1 MGVFGKI
8 RSYWQGKWSFEDSKA
23 LIEYAWR
30 RLTGHWQL
38 LCVRE
43 QDNLSLWVPAGLAA
57 GIATYFSLS
66 TEPYIGWPIVWFLAA
81 TIMTYVARNRGW
93 LAIGAAFLL
102 CTSLGFLAAQV
113 RTISVAAPVLQKE
126 MRGAPLAGEVL
137 QASLNHEGGTTLLVA
152 PTVIGGLGDAALP
165 AIVRLRV
172 RQDHAPIWPGD
183 EIETR
188 VMLWPPAEP
197 VAPGAFDF
205 ARQAWF
211 RSLGG
216 TGVTLSPPKIISA
229 EQQGGFEVAIASV
242 RERVARHVM
251 VHMSEKEGP
260 VAAALMTGL
269 RHAIDDRVEQDL
281 RDAGLAHILAI
292 SGLHMALFAGTLFWL
307 VRALLALA
315 PPLAHRYPIKKWA
328 ASVALLGALAY
339 LFLSGGSVATQRAFI
354 MAALMFIAVLID
366 RPAFS
371 LRNVA
376 LAAVLILL
384 IRPESLLEP
393 GFQMSFAAV
402 TALVAVYQHRELQ
415 LLRFKENATGL
426 SGAMRLAVV
435 YIVTLCVTSLVAG
448 AATAPFAAFHFNRM
462 AAYGLVGNLAA
473 MPLVGIFIMP
483 AALVAYLLMPLGLE
497 APALWIM
504 EVGLGG
510 VIWVASEVSHW
521 AGAVITVG
529 SFSTATLILISLGG
543 AWMALWQTSLRR
555 LGVIP
560 LLLGLYFA
568 AQPSAPDILVDRDA
582 KLAAVKEQDGK
593 YRWSGRTPRY
603 ARESWLRRNGE
614 AADVDIS
621 DRGLPCDDI
630 GCVADGPSVVAIA
643 QSSAA
648 LTDDCR
654 EADIVIASV
663 PVRRSVRD
671 TCNAV
676 LIIDRFDVAR
686 EGAHAVYLDS
696 EGNVERVETV
706 RDWRGERPWS
716 TYGDQ

>member
-1 MGVFGKI
+1 MEVFGKI
-8 RSYWQGKWSFEDSKA
+8 PSHWPGKWSFEDIKA
-23 LIEYAWR
+23 LLEGVWR
-30 RLTGHWQL
+30 RLARHWQT
-38 LCVRE
+38 LCIRE
-43 QDNLSLWVPAGLAA
+43 QDNLSLWVPTGLAV
-57 GIATYFSLS
+57 GIAIYFSLRS
-66 TEPYIGWPIVWFLAA
+66 EPYIGWSVVWFLAA
-81 TIMTYVARNRGW
+81 TTLTYILRNRGW
-93 LAIGAAFLL
+93 LAITAAFML
-102 CTSLGFLAAQV
+102 CSSLGLLAAQV
-113 RTISVAAPVLQKE
+113 RTISVAAPVLQNE
-126 MRGAPLAGEVL
+126 MRGAPLTGQVL
-137 QASLNHEGGTTLLVA
+137 QASLNQEGGTTLLVE
-152 PTVIGGLGDAALP
+152 PRFIGGIGEAALP
-165 AIVRLRV
+165 AIVRLRI

-216 TGVTLSPPKIISA
+216 TGVTLSPPKVIRTEPQA
-229 EQQGGFEVAIASV
+229 GFGVAVATV
-242 RERVARHVM
+242 REQVARHVIAQ
-251 VHMSEKEGP
+251 MSEKEGP

-269 RHAIDDRVEQDL
+269 RHAIDNDVEQDL

-307 VRALLALA
+307 VRALLALV

-376 LAAVLILL
+376 LAAVVILL

-426 SGAMRLAVV
+426 SGAMRLAIV
-435 YIVTLCVTSLVAG
+435 YIVTLCITSLVAG

-462 AAYGLVGNLAA
+462 AAYGLIGNLAA
-473 MPLVGIFIMP
+473 MPLVGILIMP

-497 APALWIM
+497 APALWTM
-504 EVGLGG
+504 EVGLAG

-529 SFSTATLILISLGG
+529 SFSTETLILIALGG
-543 AWMALWQTSLRR
+543 AWLALWQTSLRR
-555 LGVIP
+555 LGILP

-582 KLAAVKEQDGK
+582 KLAAVKAPEGQ

-614 AADVDIS
+614 AADADIS
-621 DRGLPCDDI
+621 DRRLPCDDI
-630 GCVADGPSVVAIA
+630 GCVAEGAPFVAISK
-643 QSSAA
+643 SSAA
-648 LTDDCR
+648 LIDDCR
-654 EADIVIASV
+654 EADIIIASV
-663 PVRRSVRD
+663 PVRRATRD
-671 TCNAV
+671 TCNAI

-686 EGAHAVYLDS
+686 EGAHAVYLD
-696 EGNVERVETV
+696 EDGNIERVETV

-716 TYGDQ
+716 TYGAQ

>member
-1 MGVFGKI
+1 MGVFWKI
-8 RSYWQGKWSFEDSKA
+8 QSPWSGKWSFEDLKA
-23 LIEYAWR
+23 LIKSAWR
-30 RLTGHWQL
+30 RLTQHLQTR
-38 LCVRE
+38 CIRE
-43 QDNLSLWVPAGLAA
+43 QDNLSLWVPTGLAT
-57 GIATYFSLS
+57 GIAIYFSLRA
-66 TEPYIGWPIVWFLAA
+66 EPYIGWSIVWFLAA
-81 TIMTYVARNRGW
+81 MTLTYILRKRGW
-93 LAIGAAFLL
+93 LAIAAAFAL

-113 RTISVAAPVLQKE
+113 RTISVAAPVLQTE
-126 MRGAPLAGEVL
+126 MRGAPLTGQVI
-137 QASLNHEGGTTLLVA
+137 QASLNQEGGTTLLLE
-152 PTVIGGLGDAALP
+152 PTFIGGLGDSALP

-216 TGVTLSPPKIISA
+216 TGVTLSPPKIVNA

-251 VHMSEKEGP
+251 AHMSEEEGP

-315 PPLAHRYPIKKWA
+315 PSLAHRYPIKKWA

-402 TALVAVYQHRELQ
+402 TALVAIYQHRELQ
-415 LLRFKENATGL
+415 LLQFKENATGL
-426 SGAMRLAVV
+426 SGWMRLAVV
-435 YIVTLCVTSLVAG
+435 YIATLCVTSLVAG

-473 MPLVGIFIMP
+473 MPLVGILIMP
-483 AALVAYLLMPLGLE
+483 AALVAYLLMPFGLE
-497 APALWIM
+497 APALWVM
-504 EVGLGG
+504 EVGLAG
-510 VIWVASEVSHW
+510 VIWVAGEVSHW

-529 SFSTATLILISLGG
+529 SFSTGTLILIALGG
-543 AWMALWQTSLRR
+543 AWLALWQTSLRR
-555 LGVIP
+555 LGLFP
-560 LLLGLYFA
+560 LLLGLYLA
-568 AQPSAPDILVDRDA
+568 SQPSAPDILVDGEA
-582 KLAAVKEQDGK
+582 KLAAVKEPDGQ

-614 AADVDIS
+614 AADADIS
-621 DRGLPCDDI
+621 DRRLVCDAI
-630 GCVADGPSVVAIA
+630 G
-643 QSSAA
+643 
-648 LTDDCR
+648 
-654 EADIVIASV
+654 
-663 PVRRSVRD
+663 
-671 TCNAV
+671 
-676 LIIDRFDVAR
+676 
-686 EGAHAVYLDS
+686 
-696 EGNVERVETV
+696 
-706 RDWRGERPWS
+706 RPRCLSRW
-716 TYGDQ
+716 